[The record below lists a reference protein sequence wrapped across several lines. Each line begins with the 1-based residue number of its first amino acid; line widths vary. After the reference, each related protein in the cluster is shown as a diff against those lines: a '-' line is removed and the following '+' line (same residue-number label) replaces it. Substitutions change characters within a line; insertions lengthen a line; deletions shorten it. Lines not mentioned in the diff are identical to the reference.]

1 MIRKKLCFYGNV
13 QGVGF
18 RYVSARKAREL
29 GLVGWVRNEYDGSVT
44 MEVQGEEVKID
55 MLLQFLMSDRY
66 IDIDKMDA
74 KSLPVTESYKGFG
87 ILH

>member
-29 GLVGWVRNEYDGSVT
+29 GLVSWVRNEYDGSVT

-55 MLLQFLMSDRY
+55 RLLQHLMSERY
-66 IDIDKMDA
+66 IDIDKMDV